1 MAGPRGDSETVRRN
15 NRGLLLSALRVAGPL
30 PRTQLAG
37 ETGLSHATITAITQ
51 DMLAQ
56 GILADLPDGEKTGDG
71 KGRGRPAV
79 RLGFNRS
86 AAALALV
93 EIDVNRARFSLVDYG
108 GTLIDRIEKP
118 DPGRSLVQETAAQFV
133 SAGIAELRQRNPAEA
148 TSLRRIAVSLQGILD
163 RDGVALKWSPVP
175 RLAGQDLAA
184 ALAELQNVPVTLHKR
199 GRLLAEGTRW
209 LDPALRERS
218 VATIF
223 VGSTVAMGM
232 TFRGQILGRSD
243 EGATEFGHMNHIP
256 DGALCRCGMKGCVE
270 AYAADYGIL
279 RAAFSVPDHAP
290 PAGHVPAAQYDE
302 LIARAQGGDRRVAHA
317 FNLAGRAIG
326 YGLNRLMAV
335 FDPTDVAIVG
345 PGARAF
351 PLMRAEIEAALAA
364 SLVCTVNGMPEMH
377 TFLDESEP
385 IFTGLMMKTL
395 NELDQADFAL
405 LPAVPARA

>member
-1 MAGPRGDSETVRRN
+1 LAGPVGDSEKVRRN
-15 NRGLLLSALRVAGPL
+15 NRGLVLAALRVAGPL

-56 GILADLPDGEKTGDG
+56 GLLIDLPDGERGDG

-79 RLGFNRS
+79 RLAFNRA
-86 AAALALV
+86 AAALVLV

-108 GTLIDRIEKP
+108 GTLIDRIEWP
-118 DPGRSLVQETAAQFV
+118 DPDAALAAQTAAAFV
-133 SAGIAELRQRNPAEA
+133 SVGIAELQVRNRVEMRN
-148 TSLRRIAVSLQGILD
+148 LRRIAVSLQGILD
-163 RDGVALKWSPVP
+163 RDGSSLKWSPVP
-175 RLAGQDLAA
+175 RLAGQDLAHN
-184 ALAELQNVPVTLHKR
+184 LMRVHDVPVALHKR

-209 LDPALRERS
+209 LDPDLREKS

-232 TFRGQILGRSD
+232 TFSGHPLGRAD
-243 EGATEFGHMNHIP
+243 GGATEFGHMNHVP
-256 DGALCRCGMKGCVE
+256 GGALCRCGMKGCVE

-279 RAAFSVPDHAP
+279 RAAFSVPEHVAP
-290 PAGHVPAAQYDE
+290 AAHVPVAQFDE

-326 YGLNRLMAV
+326 YGLNRLLAV
-335 FDPTDVAIVG
+335 FDPTDVVIVG

-351 PLMRAEIEAALAA
+351 ELMRAEIEAALAA
-364 SLVCTVNGMPEMH
+364 SLVAQVNGMPAMH
-377 TFLDESEP
+377 AFRDESEP

-395 NELDQADFAL
+395 DELDQADFAM

>member
-1 MAGPRGDSETVRRN
+1 MGDSEKVRRN
-15 NRGLLLSALRVAGPL
+15 NRGLVLSALRSAGPL
-30 PRTQLAG
+30 PRTQLAAA
-37 ETGLSHATITAITQ
+37 TGLSHASITAITQ

-56 GILADLPDGEKTGDG
+56 GLLVDLPDGDKSDG

-79 RLGFNRS
+79 RLGFNRA
-86 AAALALV
+86 AAALILV

-108 GTLIDRIEKP
+108 GTLIDRIERF
-118 DPGRSLVQETAAQFV
+118 DPGGALALQGAADFV
-133 SAGIAELRQRNPAEA
+133 GAGIADLKARNPIE
-148 TSLRRIAVSLQGILD
+148 TGSLRRIAVSLQGILD
-163 RDGVALKWSPVP
+163 RDGHSLKWSPVP
-175 RLAGQDLAA
+175 GLAGQDLTHGLVAA
-184 ALAELQNVPVTLHKR
+184 HQVPVVLHKR

-209 LDPALRERS
+209 LDPALRQRS

-232 TFRGQILGRSD
+232 TFSGQPLGRADS
-243 EGATEFGHMNHIP
+243 GATEFGHMNHVP
-256 DGALCRCGMKGCVE
+256 GGALCRCGMKGCVE

-279 RAAFSVPDHAP
+279 RAAFSVPEHAP

-302 LIARAQGGDRRVAHA
+302 LITRAQGGDRRVAHA

-326 YGLNRLMAV
+326 YGLNRLLAV

-364 SLVCTVNGMPEMH
+364 SLVAEVNGMPALH

-385 IFTGLMMKTL
+385 IFTGLMMQTL
-395 NELDQADFAL
+395 DELDQADFAL

>member
-118 DPGRSLVQETAAQFV
+118 DPGRSLAQETAAQFV

-209 LDPALRERS
+209 LDPSLRDAD
-218 VATIF
+218 VATVF
-223 VGSTVAMGM
+223 VGSTVAMGLSSAA
-232 TFRGQILGRSD
+232 RQPAQPDG
-243 EGATEFGHMNHIP
+243 GATEFGHMNHMPGGAQSHYIFGTDKSP
-256 DGALCRCGMKGCVE
+256 LTDLCRGDQEMADHASAGQCRRHGDGARTTIIEREQAVSHCRNGRGIGYCRKTRATGSQRFQMRVE
-270 AYAADYGIL
+270 LGHIQFVVGR
-279 RAAFSVPDHAP
+279 RAARETAGVGLPRLDHVVVHQRRNFHRAV
-290 PAGHVPAAQYDE
+290 ALVT
-302 LIARAQGGDRRVAHA
+302 ARRQPR
-317 FNLAGRAIG
+317 
-326 YGLNRLMAV
+326 
-335 FDPTDVAIVG
+335 
-345 PGARAF
+345 
-351 PLMRAEIEAALAA
+351 
-364 SLVCTVNGMPEMH
+364 
-377 TFLDESEP
+377 
-385 IFTGLMMKTL
+385 
-395 NELDQADFAL
+395 
-405 LPAVPARA
+405 